1 LKLGIFW
8 GRARPA
14 LKPPGY
20 GTTPGKPGLNAAT
33 AEKPHSWGVV
43 LSPQVHLRVAAWPLE
58 QRHIRMEVEPKTWFS
73 FCFQFR
79 CPSPET

>member
-1 LKLGIFW
+1 L

-14 LKPPGY
+14 LKSPGY

-43 LSPQVHLRVAAWPLE
+43 LSPQVHLRAAARPENRLSLMI
-58 QRHIRMEVEPKTWFS
+58 QCEPKSLGFNLLLV
-73 FCFQFR
+73 
-79 CPSPET
+79 